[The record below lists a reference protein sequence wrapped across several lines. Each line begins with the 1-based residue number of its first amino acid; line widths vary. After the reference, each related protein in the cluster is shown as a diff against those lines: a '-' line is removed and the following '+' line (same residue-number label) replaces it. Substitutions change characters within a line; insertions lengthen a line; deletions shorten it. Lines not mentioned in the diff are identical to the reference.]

1 MADTEA
7 TIAHDG
13 SIPGFLCACADVL
26 NAHEPVPR
34 VVRADEPESLFEARC
49 VVSRD
54 DDRAMRLWKRL
65 NRRLGPATLRLLLEA
80 FISDMPGADS
90 AAASIIRRLWVE
102 GASVLHD
109 LSAASMLTVE
119 KAALRAREEGHRMC
133 GLVRF
138 SELTDG
144 SWYATI
150 APSCDVLVLIGYH
163 FATRFATM
171 RFAIHDRTRGSAIM
185 HEPGQPWSIV
195 GDFRLDQGIDAEAL
209 PLSDTEHHVREL
221 WRTYHQSIAI
231 AERAN
236 PRLQS
241 SHMPKRYWNELV
253 EMAGLAGR
261 SGAG

>member
-65 NRRLGPATLRLLLEA
+65 SRRLGPAAMRLLLEA
-80 FISDMPGADS
+80 FMSDVPGADS
-90 AAASIIRRLWVE
+90 AVARMMRRLWVE
-102 GASVLHD
+102 GPSVLHD
-109 LSAASMLTVE
+109 LSAASVLTVE

-144 SWYATI
+144 SWYAAI
-150 APSCDVLVLIGYH
+150 APACDVLVLIGDH
-163 FATRFATM
+163 FATRFAAM
-171 RFAIHDRTRGSAIM
+171 RFAIHDRVRGSAIM
-185 HEPGQPWSIV
+185 HEPGQPWGIV
-195 GDFRLDQGIDAEAL
+195 GDFRLDHGSGAEVV
-209 PLSDTEHHVREL
+209 PLSDTEYQVREL
-221 WRTYHQSIAI
+221 WRAYHRSIAI
-231 AERAN
+231 AERTN

-241 SHMPKRYWNELV
+241 SHMPRHYWNELV
-253 EMAGLAGR
+253 EMAGLSAG
-261 SGAG
+261 SEAG